1 MLKVRKRMVKKMTG
15 NKSII
20 SYIGD
25 LALQPHDD
33 VLLVDQ
39 DADYVRACHILT
51 QRRDSD
57 SDQKIWVRSKN
68 HFAWL
73 RDFTGQI
80 ACPAHFEEKTPR
92 VVLAEQ
98 WNVDIPD
105 WLRDADVL
113 DHHLLEIKVASQK
126 SMRFETRYLSHF
138 LGAAFDKHVLSSTE
152 LVSVIMGLV
161 NDDGKAAFKEHPLL
175 GRCLKS
181 KCQLWAE
188 KSGKAWVKKICT
200 RLYEDAANV
209 WHLLSLWTI
218 LHGYPGKLLEFV
230 LSPEQM
236 FFVREVPPAEM
247 GDLPLEPTAREQIVT
262 QLELFFN
269 EIREQI
275 HSSNDFKKV
284 IGCAS
289 GGLLQEYQFVSSIL
303 KSGQFAPTLSDIQ
316 AMREKFAFCPGISKS
331 QLNSLIYHV
340 KPVRPTLLKPGEEWS
355 GPEWIR
361 WTTKEYMPYRTWQI
375 HNGYCDDDL
384 EQTVARFSDWY
395 IGEYA
400 SIHKDPDLSLT
411 HCLRD
416 IASSGSKDE
425 LAIIL
430 LIDCLPLFFMDIL
443 EDALRNIGLSR
454 HNMNYRFAGLPTDT
468 EHNKAAL
475 LGGEWQDKAGNYE
488 AILKMRA
495 ASDWSGRNV
504 VYLSNLKAMSEM
516 AAPQKSTIAVL
527 NFIDGDELLH
537 SDVESKNTSYEDE
550 LHRLFLRVAEAVSRL
565 SQNWE
570 GSNERFNVY
579 VVTDHGACRILEE
592 EKRSFDSAIVKDLF
606 ADGKYRFSPVTEEQA
621 NEVPQNLWVIGH
633 RFKRP
638 FASENTSFFLPR
650 GHNTVR
656 PAGAVK
662 GFMHGG
668 VTPEEVIVPTAFYK
682 MVKAAWKKLAARF
695 LNLDIVKETG
705 RAKFYIQRVVT
716 LNIELQN
723 PNAADI
729 HILRATVI
737 SPESDLKSC
746 EAITIP
752 AASVKPLTINC
763 YFKKTALGNNPL
775 EIEVVYE
782 ISGEQHMLPLVL
794 GSEFKSAM
802 AGGFSLKD
810 L

>member
-1 MLKVRKRMVKKMTG
+1 MSG

-25 LALQPHDD
+25 LALKPPDD
-33 VLLVDQ
+33 VLLLEQ
-39 DADYVRACHILT
+39 DADYVRVCHVLS
-51 QRRDSD
+51 QRRESD
-57 SDQKIWVRSKN
+57 PEQKIWVRSKN
-68 HFAWL
+68 HESWLIDFAK
-73 RDFTGQI
+73 QI
-80 ACPAHFEEKTPR
+80 GLSYIIVPKTPR
-92 VVLAEQ
+92 LILAEQ

-105 WLRDADVL
+105 WLTDAEVL
-113 DHHLLEIKVASQK
+113 NHSLLEIKLAPQK
-126 SMRFETRYLSHF
+126 AMRFETRFLSHF
-138 LGAAFDKHVLSSTE
+138 LGAAFDKDVLSSTE

-161 NDDGKAAFKEHPLL
+161 NDNGKAAFKEHPLL
-175 GRCLKS
+175 DRCLES
-181 KCQLWAE
+181 NCQLWAE
-188 KSGKAWVKKICT
+188 KGGEAWIKEVCS
-200 RLYEDAANV
+200 RLSEEAANV
-209 WHLLSLWTI
+209 WHWLSFWTV

-230 LSPEQM
+230 LSPEQLV
-236 FFVREVPPAEM
+236 FVRKVPPAAIV
-247 GDLPLEPTAREQIVT
+247 DLPLEPTAREQILT
-262 QLELFFN
+262 QLELFFS

-284 IGCAS
+284 VGCAS
-289 GGLLQEYQFVSSIL
+289 GRLFQEYQFASIVL
-303 KSGQFAPTLSDIQ
+303 KRGQFAPTLSDIQ
-316 AMREKFAFCPGISKS
+316 AVREKFAFCPGISKS
-331 QLNSLIYHV
+331 QLNALVYHV
-340 KPVRPTLLKPGEEWS
+340 KPARPTLLNPEEDWS

-361 WTTKEYMPYRTWQI
+361 WTTREYMPYRTWQI
-375 HNGYCDDDL
+375 HNGYYDDDL

-395 IGEYA
+395 LGEYS

-416 IASSGSKDE
+416 ISASGSEDDFV
-425 LAIIL
+425 LIL
-430 LIDCLPLFFMDIL
+430 LIDCLPLFFMEIL

-468 EHNKAAL
+468 GHNKAAL

-488 AILKMRA
+488 AILKMRS
-495 ASDWSGRNV
+495 ASDWSSRNV
-504 VYLSNLKAMSEM
+504 IYLSNLKAMSEM

-537 SDVESKNTSYEDE
+537 SDVESKNTTYEDE
-550 LHRLFLRVAEAVSRL
+550 LHRLFARVAEAVNRL

-570 GSNERFNVY
+570 GSKERFNVY

-606 ADGKYRFSPVTEEQA
+606 ADEKYRFSSVTEEQA
-621 NEVPQNLWVIGH
+621 KEIPQNLWAIGH

-682 MVKAAWKKLAARF
+682 MMKAAWKKLAARF
-695 LNLDIVKETG
+695 LNLDIIKETG

-729 HILRATVI
+729 RILRATVI
-737 SPESDLKSC
+737 SPKTDLKSC
-746 EAITIP
+746 EAMTIP
-752 AASVKPLTINC
+752 AGSVKPLTMNC
-763 YFKKTALGNNPL
+763 YFKKAALGDKPF

-782 ISGEQHMLPLVL
+782 IAGEQHTLHLVL
-794 GSEFKSAM
+794 ESEFKSAM
-802 AGGFSLKD
+802 SGGFSLKD